1 MSKASSMIDKV
12 EKILEKKE
20 ISYMET
26 QGNMHIFQAKA
37 HAPGYDYYMITAQIK
52 LGGSTTN
59 PTDTIEWLCDEG
71 SVQEPE
77 KGCHAFKYS
86 RDRPRTCKH
95 VESAKRLMKTMGLRT
110 EYNERLDEQ

>member
-1 MSKASSMIDKV
+1 MDKV
-12 EKILEKKE
+12 EKIQEKKE

-37 HAPGYDYYMITAQIK
+37 HAPGYDYYMITAEIK
-52 LGGSTTN
+52 LGKEQVS
-59 PTDTIEWLCDEG
+59 DTIEWSCDEG
-71 SVQEPE
+71 SVQEPD

-110 EYNERLDEQ
+110 EYNERLNEQ